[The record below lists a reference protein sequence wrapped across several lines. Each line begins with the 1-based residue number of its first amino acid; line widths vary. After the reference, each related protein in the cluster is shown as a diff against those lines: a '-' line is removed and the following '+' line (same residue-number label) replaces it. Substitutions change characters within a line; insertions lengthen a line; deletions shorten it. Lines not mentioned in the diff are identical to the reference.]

1 MDHNGEQFNQNA
13 NSSGGP
19 AATAPTSFSY
29 PNYPAPSYPNQLN
42 SSSAATPLN
51 SLAAPAQSGISNTPA
66 QSGTSTQPGTSA
78 QKKDHS
84 GLIKTA
90 CLVFT
95 SLAAVT
101 FLGLFIYTYIQWNN
115 AKTDVKGQVSLAVS
129 EAENKLRTELETD
142 FNNREKYPYRTFAG
156 PSDFGALTF
165 EYPKTWS
172 VYVPNDASK
181 AQDFHAYFN
190 PGLVNVVENKT
201 VMALR
206 VSILNTLTDQV
217 KERYSNKIKT
227 GKMTV
232 SSKVVNKVNVD
243 VYKGQLDSN
252 YNGIVCIFKIRDKTV
267 VIQTDA
273 YLFEPDFNR
282 ILETVRFNS

>member
-1 MDHNGEQFNQNA
+1 MDNSGQGFNPSINPNGQ
-13 NSSGGP
+13 P
-19 AATAPTSFSY
+19 SFS
-29 PNYPAPSYPNQLN
+29 PNSFSNPNLMQQADPSGLVNKNKKDY
-42 SSSAATPLN
+42 
-51 SLAAPAQSGISNTPA
+51 SGI
-66 QSGTSTQPGTSA
+66 
-78 QKKDHS
+78 
-84 GLIKTA
+84 IKTA
-90 CLVFT
+90 FLVFT
-95 SLAAVT
+95 SLAAIT
-101 FLGLFIYTYIQWNN
+101 FLGLFVYAYIQWTN
-115 AKTDVKGQVSLAVS
+115 AKTDVNGQIALAVS
-129 EAENKLRTELETD
+129 EAENKLRTNLEAD
-142 FNNREKYPYRTFAG
+142 FEKREKYPYRTFAG

-172 VYVPNDASK
+172 VYVPNDASR

-217 KERYSNKIKT
+217 KERYSSKIKS

-232 SSKVVNKVNVD
+232 STKVVNKINVD

-267 VIQTDA
+267 VLQTDA
-273 YLFEPDFNR
+273 YLFEQDFNR
-282 ILETVRFNS
+282 ILETVRFNI

>member
-19 AATAPTSFSY
+19 VATAPTSFSY
-29 PNYPAPSYPNQLN
+29 PNYQAPSYPNQLN
-42 SSSAATPLN
+42 SPSAATPLN
-51 SLAAPAQSGISNTPA
+51 SSATPAQASISNTPA
-66 QSGTSTQPGTSA
+66 QPGTSA

-95 SLAAVT
+95 SLAAIT

-282 ILETVRFNS
+282 ILETIRFNS

>member
-13 NSSGGP
+13 NSSSGP
-19 AATAPTSFSY
+19 VATAPTSFSY

-42 SSSAATPLN
+42 SSSMATPLN
-51 SLAAPAQSGISNTPA
+51 SSAAPAQAGISNTP
-66 QSGTSTQPGTSA
+66 TQPGTSA

-95 SLAAVT
+95 SLAAIT

-282 ILETVRFNS
+282 ILETIRFNS

>member
-19 AATAPTSFSY
+19 VATAPTSFSY

-42 SSSAATPLN
+42 SSSMATPLN
-51 SLAAPAQSGISNTPA
+51 SLAAPAQAGISNTP
-66 QSGTSTQPGTSA
+66 TQPGTSA

-95 SLAAVT
+95 SLAAIT

-190 PGLVNVVENKT
+190 QGLVNVVENKT

-282 ILETVRFNS
+282 ILETIRFNS

>member
-1 MDHNGEQFNQNA
+1 MDNSGQGFNPSINPNGQ
-13 NSSGGP
+13 P
-19 AATAPTSFSY
+19 SFS
-29 PNYPAPSYPNQLN
+29 PNSFSNPNLMQQANPS
-42 SSSAATPLN
+42 
-51 SLAAPAQSGISNTPA
+51 SLVNKNKKDYSGI
-66 QSGTSTQPGTSA
+66 
-78 QKKDHS
+78 
-84 GLIKTA
+84 IKTA
-90 CLVFT
+90 FLVFT
-95 SLAAVT
+95 SLAAIT
-101 FLGLFIYTYIQWNN
+101 FLGLFVYAYIQWTN
-115 AKTDVKGQVSLAVS
+115 AKTDVNGQIALAVS
-129 EAENKLRTELETD
+129 EAENKLRTNLEAD
-142 FNNREKYPYRTFAG
+142 FEKREKYPYRTFAG

-172 VYVPNDASK
+172 VYVPNDASR

-217 KERYSNKIKT
+217 KERYSSKIKS

-232 SSKVVNKVNVD
+232 STKVVNKINVD

-267 VIQTDA
+267 ILQTDA
-273 YLFEPDFNR
+273 YLFEQDFNR

>member
-1 MDHNGEQFNQNA
+1 M
-13 NSSGGP
+13 P
-19 AATAPTSFSY
+19 
-29 PNYPAPSYPNQLN
+29 
-42 SSSAATPLN
+42 
-51 SLAAPAQSGISNTPA
+51 
-66 QSGTSTQPGTSA
+66 
-78 QKKDHS
+78 KDHS
-84 GLIKTA
+84 GIIKTA